1 MSIGARIQQ
10 LRIENDFT
18 QEQLAEKLEVSRQS
32 VSKWEMDQAVPEVG
46 KIIGLCQLFHVDAD
60 MLLMGT
66 PKARTVNMSAIEND
80 ISHIKDYA
88 RHAIDSVEDDTLWLL
103 NQILTLICHV
113 ETELNREPSNLELYG
128 IEHFTNNAEERQQ
141 WFLQRAADRRK
152 RNMDRERR
160 RADRE
165 RRENDR
171 KIREAGRGHIPVFSD
186 TVIEETIY
194 QPVYGNIV
202 HDINGSV
209 YAPIIGNIEA
219 EIDGDISCGA
229 LEGNLDGEVT
239 GSVYVSGVAILGYF
253 RGKTGRNVHGNIDS
267 CFDGTI
273 GGSLYGNILGDLNG
287 RIEENYSSL
296 VDGDINGLVQGEITG
311 NILGGV
317 YGSVQGSVSGDIDG
331 DVAGLIGGNV
341 KGNIL
346 GDVTGVIEGDVI
358 GNIDG
363 NITGEIRGK
372 VTGNINGDITGQITG
387 GVEGLV
393 SGNVA
398 D

>member
-1 MSIGARIQQ
+1 MSIGTRIQQ

-60 MLLMGT
+60 MLLMGI
-66 PKARTVNMSAIEND
+66 PKERTMNMSAIEND

-88 RHAIDSVEDDTLWLL
+88 RHAIDSVEDEEDTLWLL

-113 ETELNREPSNLELYG
+113 ETELNREPSNLDLYG

-171 KIREAGRGHIPVFSD
+171 TIREAGRRHIPVFSD
-186 TVIEETIY
+186 TVIEETVY

-253 RGKTGRNVHGNIDS
+253 RGKIGRNVHGNIDS

-273 GGSLYGNILGDLNG
+273 GGSLY
-287 RIEENYSSL
+287 
-296 VDGDINGLVQGEITG
+296 G

-331 DVAGLIGGNV
+331 DVAGLIGGSV

-363 NITGEIRGK
+363 NI
-372 VTGNINGDITGQITG
+372 NGDITGQITG